1 MEHSAPAQLCLQA
14 HSTQHQA
21 SEPRQ
26 GFPSAPSW
34 AEIGNTVWWTQLQL
48 LYVEVSLF
56 ALITPEAEAGMA
68 ICLFQ
73 FVHAAITFKTK
84 QNNHTLVVNHNG
96 SSSPETWKIV
106 AIRRLLLTAF
116 CLLLMLWYL
125 LMSWHLPAPCHKS
138 SYKKSPWEE
147 ESKHPMLYGSQ
158 ACQKQTR
165 CELKRSWPT
174 MTKQNVTKGMK
185 QNTVA
190 TWTPNTLFPSSI
202 RALKDGLDLSTQS
215 IRAIKYQV

>member
-21 SEPRQ
+21 SEPRL

-84 QNNHTLVVNHNG
+84 QNDHTLVVNHNG

-138 SYKKSPWEE
+138 SYKKVPERKNPNTQCCTAAKPVKNKLVWAKEIVTHNDKTKCHQRDE
-147 ESKHPMLYGSQ
+147 AKHSCHMNPKHIISIFHPGSQ
-158 ACQKQTR
+158 R
-165 CELKRSWPT
+165 RIRSQHT
-174 MTKQNVTKGMK
+174 
-185 QNTVA
+185 
-190 TWTPNTLFPSSI
+190 
-202 RALKDGLDLSTQS
+202 
-215 IRAIKYQV
+215 KYQSH